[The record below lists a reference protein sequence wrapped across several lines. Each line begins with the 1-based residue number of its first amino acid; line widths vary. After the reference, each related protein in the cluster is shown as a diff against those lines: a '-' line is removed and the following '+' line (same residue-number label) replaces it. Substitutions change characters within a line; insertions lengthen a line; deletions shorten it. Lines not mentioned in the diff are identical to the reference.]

1 MKVVI
6 LAGGGGTRLWPLS
19 REQKPKQFTK
29 IIGDETLFEQT
40 VRRFLSE
47 FEAKD
52 IYVCLNKNLVAQA
65 QALAPMIPN
74 ENYIIEPEKRD
85 TAPAMGLVAA
95 FLYNK
100 APDEPFVYA
109 PADHF
114 IGDEQ
119 KFLRCL
125 KAAEKMILE
134 TGKMLDIAVWP
145 TFPSTVLGYTHI
157 GKRIAEADDIEIFEF
172 LGHAEKPQFEIAK
185 EYLKQGDYLWHANY
199 YMWTPRKILEAF
211 EKHSSKHHALLKGI
225 TASYQEK
232 RIENI
237 DNLFSQMEKI
247 SFDYAI
253 TEKIEP
259 DEVLIIKGDFDWSD
273 VGAFDV
279 LYEAQKANVDE
290 NDNVVFG
297 NMIAE
302 DTTDCL
308 VYGKQDKIVATV
320 GLSDLVIVD
329 TDDVLLICPKGKAQ
343 EVKKIVEKLKD
354 KPNTIKFL

>member
-19 REQKPKQFTK
+19 REQKPKQFTN

-40 VRRFLSE
+40 VKRFLLN
-47 FEAKD
+47 FEPKD
-52 IYVCLNKNLVAQA
+52 IYVCLNKNLVNQA
-65 QALAPMIPN
+65 QALAPVIPK

-95 FLYNK
+95 FLFNK

-109 PADHF
+109 PSDHF

-119 KFLRCL
+119 KFIRCL
-125 KAAEKMILE
+125 KIAEKTILE

-157 GKRIAEADDIEIFEF
+157 GERINEDDGIETFRF
-172 LGHAEKPQFEIAK
+172 LGHAEKPEFEKAK
-185 EYLKQGDYLWHANY
+185 EYLNQGDHLWHANY

-211 EKHSSKHHALLKGI
+211 EKHSPKHYEILSKIVSCSKSNDVAEIESLFKG
-225 TASYQEK
+225 
-232 RIENI
+232 
-237 DNLFSQMEKI
+237 MEKI

-253 TEKIEP
+253 TEKINPENC
-259 DEVLIIKGDFDWSD
+259 LIIKGDFDWSD

-279 LYEAQKANVDE
+279 LYEAQKASVDE
-290 NDNVVFG
+290 NNNVVFG
-297 NMIAE
+297 EMISE
-302 DTTDCL
+302 DTSDCL
-308 VYGKQDKIVATV
+308 IYGKPEKLVATV
-320 GLSDLVIVD
+320 GLSDFVIVD
-329 TDDVLLICPKGKAQ
+329 T
-343 EVKKIVEKLKD
+343 
-354 KPNTIKFL
+354 

>member
-19 REQKPKQFTK
+19 RERKPKQFTK

-40 VRRFLSE
+40 VKRFLLN
-47 FEAKD
+47 FEPKD
-52 IYVCLNKNLVAQA
+52 IYVCLNKNLVEQA
-65 QALAPMIPN
+65 QLLAPVIPT

-95 FLYNK
+95 FLFNQS
-100 APDEPFVYA
+100 PDEPFVYA

-119 KFLRCL
+119 KFIRCL
-125 KAAEKMILE
+125 KIAEKTILE

-157 GKRIAEADDIEIFEF
+157 GERVNEDDGIETFQF
-172 LGHAEKPQFEIAK
+172 LGHAEKPQFEVAK

-211 EKHSSKHHALLKGI
+211 QKHSPSHHTCLSEI
-225 TASYQEK
+225 VTSYANNDLTKVDE
-232 RIENI
+232 
-237 DNLFSQMEKI
+237 LFATMEKI
-247 SFDYAI
+247 AFDYAV

-259 DEVLIIKGDFDWSD
+259 ENVLIIKGDFDWSD

-279 LYEAQKANVDE
+279 LYEAQKSAVDE
-290 NDNVVFG
+290 HNNVVFG
-297 NMIAE
+297 EMVSE
-302 DTTDCL
+302 DTRDCL
-308 VYGKQDKIVATV
+308 VYGKQGKVIATV
-320 GLSDLVIVD
+320 GLSDFVIVD
-329 TDDVLLICPKGKAQ
+329 TDDVLMICPKGKSQ
-343 EVKKIVEKLKD
+343 DVKKLVAKLKEE
-354 KPNTIKFL
+354 KQKYL

>member
-19 REQKPKQFTK
+19 REKKPKQFTK
-29 IIGDETLFEQT
+29 IIGEETLFEQT
-40 VRRFLSE
+40 VKRFLLS
-47 FEAKD
+47 FEPKD
-52 IYVCLNKNLVAQA
+52 IYVCLNKNLVEQA
-65 QALAPMIPN
+65 QTLAPIISK

-95 FLYNK
+95 FLFAK
-100 APDEPFVYA
+100 FPDEPFVYA
-109 PADHF
+109 PSDHF
-114 IGDEQ
+114 IGDED
-119 KFLRCL
+119 KFIRCL
-125 KAAEKMILE
+125 KIAEKTILE

-157 GKRIAEADDIEIFEF
+157 GERMNEVDGIETFQF

-185 EYLKQGDYLWHANY
+185 KYLQQGDYLWHANY

-211 EKHSSKHHALLKGI
+211 KKHSPEHYKVLTDIIKCYRSNNAFK
-225 TASYQEK
+225 
-232 RIENI
+232 I
-237 DNLFSQMEKI
+237 DELFAMMEKI

-259 DEVLIIKGDFDWSD
+259 ENVLIIKGDFDWSD

-279 LYEAQKANVDE
+279 LYEAQKAAVDE
-290 NDNVVFG
+290 NNNVVFG
-297 NMIAE
+297 KMVSK
-302 DTTDCL
+302 DSTDCL
-308 VYGKQDKIVATV
+308 VYGKPDKIIATV

-343 EVKKIVEKLKD
+343 DVKEIVAELKEK
-354 KPNTIKFL
+354 PSTIKFL